1 MSDQVRELIEKTEK
15 TIMILK
21 DSEAKA
27 LKKKTDSETKIAEL
41 AKSMEALLKEKE
53 VKEKRQ
59 KDLSE
64 KEIPKAMEVLKQAE
78 MQLEARQ
85 AKKSEKGLSP
95 EQTVTVE
102 NSINEATDKT
112 TRATVMMSA
121 LEKEAKAIADSLKST
136 HLQPRS

>member
-1 MSDQVRELIEKTEK
+1 
-15 TIMILK
+15 
-21 DSEAKA
+21 
-27 LKKKTDSETKIAEL
+27 
-41 AKSMEALLKEKE
+41 MEALLKEKE

-136 HLQPRS
+136 HSATEIMIANRRWPKPSWNTKPTPSLGKRKKPSWATSRKS